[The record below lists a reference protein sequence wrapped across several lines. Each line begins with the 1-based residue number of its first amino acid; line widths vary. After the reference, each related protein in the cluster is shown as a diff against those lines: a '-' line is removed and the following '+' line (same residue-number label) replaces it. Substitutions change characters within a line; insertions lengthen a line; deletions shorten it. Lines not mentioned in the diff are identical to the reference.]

1 MFDAQLG
8 VYLLEIWFQYAGVFF
23 LVALDIFDRGLPI
36 SQGQGTLH

>member
-8 VYLLEIWFQYAGVFF
+8 VYLLEIWFQYAAFF
-23 LVALDIFDRGLPI
+23 LVASDICDRGLPT